1 MKRRKKMKTQKVNHD
16 DLLFILNQQDK
27 GTFVNILSETIV
39 RMTKT
44 DNPYYGKVVKRS
56 KCNYLLGSEYE
67 DRVGSNGKKEGLDM
81 SKWKVKENKVGKHIS
96 KCVLFNKK
104 LNTYYVS
111 VERFDEIQP
120 QVEYTFEGNPID
132 KHLFDSY
139 MTKVYQ
145 NKSQPQSRK
154 VKPLSFKLDSIKEM
168 TLNGTRY
175 ILS

>member
-1 MKRRKKMKTQKVNHD
+1 MKTQNVNHEEF
-16 DLLFILNQQDK
+16 LSILNEQDK

-44 DNPYYGKVVKRS
+44 DNLYYGKVVKRS
-56 KCNYLLGSEYE
+56 KCNYLLSSEYE
-67 DRVGSNGKKEGLDM
+67 DRVGGNGKKEGLDM
-81 SKWKVKENKVGKHIS
+81 SEWKVKENKVGKHIS
-96 KCVLFNKK
+96 KCVLFNEK

-111 VERFDEIQP
+111 VERFDEIKP

-132 KHLFDSY
+132 KHLFESF
-139 MTKVYQ
+139 MTKVYE
-145 NKSQPQSRK
+145 NKSQPQERK